1 MRPDEDDIG
10 TSAGNFYFDIVTDLS
25 VQFITITPRMQTGA
39 RERIFN
45 EVRSGIQLLIA
56 PHISLADFARKM
68 SYVVAQLLPER
79 NFLARKRRRLRDIF
93 ARHPHSKPPK

>member
-39 RERIFN
+39 
-45 EVRSGIQLLIA
+45 
-56 PHISLADFARKM
+56 
-68 SYVVAQLLPER
+68 
-79 NFLARKRRRLRDIF
+79 
-93 ARHPHSKPPK
+93 